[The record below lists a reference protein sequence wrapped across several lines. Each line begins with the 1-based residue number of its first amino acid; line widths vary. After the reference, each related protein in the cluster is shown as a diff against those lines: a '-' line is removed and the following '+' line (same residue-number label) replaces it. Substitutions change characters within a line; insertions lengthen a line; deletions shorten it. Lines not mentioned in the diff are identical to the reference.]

1 MKVLII
7 SILIILYCP
16 NILNAEIDIKTTYQ
30 DTEGFYSYALIK
42 YTNNTTKALKLVSI
56 ICIAHSTP
64 TVKLSTSKTFYSLK
78 QGYISARFTDTF
90 ILEFF
95 LQGLPLKKIHCYC
108 VNWE

>member
-16 NILNAEIDIKTTYQ
+16 NISNAEIDIQTTYQ
-30 DTEGFYSYALIK
+30 DMEGFYSYAVIT
-42 YTNNTTKALKLVSI
+42 YTNNTTSTLKSVSV
-56 ICIAHSTP
+56 ICTAHSP
-64 TVKLSTSKTFYSLK
+64 SAKFSTSKSFRSLN
-78 QGYISARFTDTF
+78 QGITKTF

-95 LQGLPLKKIHCYC
+95 LEGLPLKKIHCYC